1 MLNNFLL
8 KRLSEIESGGLLRT
22 LNTIQSSPASTIRI
36 NGKSFINFSSNNYL
50 NLAGNKEINEAAM
63 NAVEKYGFAGT
74 SSRLICGNLSIHE
87 KLEAELAA
95 FKNKQA
101 SLVFPSGYQANV
113 GVISALMSNEKNSC
127 IIMDKL
133 NHASLWD
140 GAKLSSSRI
149 FVYEHCDMNS
159 LEKSLKRAHKYEIKL
174 TIAESVFSMD
184 GDFTP
189 LRDFVELCQKY
200 GAVSML
206 DEAHSTGVFGE
217 EGKGLAEVF
226 NVSNKIDITVG
237 TLSKAFAVQGG
248 FVCGSRQLINFLIS
262 KSRAFIY
269 TTSVS
274 PAICAA
280 ALKSLEIVKRSD
292 AQRSFLLKTAEYLKN
307 KLNKL
312 GLNTLNTQSQIIPVI
327 TGSIENT
334 EKTSSYLR
342 EKGIYIPAIKP
353 STVPKEQSRIRISLT
368 SGHVARDVE
377 KLIDSISK
385 IV

>member
-74 SSRLICGNLSIHE
+74 SSRLVCGNLSIHE

-353 STVPKEQSRIRISLT
+353 STVPKGQSRIRVSLT
-368 SGHVARDVE
+368 SGHVAHDIE